1 MNIFTKHIL
10 CWLIAILEH
19 IVSLLSAIRR
29 YLLIHK
35 VSVFLEFQLTLYFV
49 GHQQLKEIARPKK
62 HPPPPKNKSLPTW
75 RKRPHIRRKKC
86 PPPLIEK
93 RPTNRKKK

>member
-1 MNIFTKHIL
+1 MDIFTKHIL
-10 CWLIAILEH
+10 CWLMATLEH

-49 GHQQLKEIARPKK
+49 GHQQKTKK
-62 HPPPPKNKSLPTW
+62 APPPPTRTKVPLHGEKGPT
-75 RKRPHIRRKKC
+75 
-86 PPPLIEK
+86 
-93 RPTNRKKK
+93 